1 MAHADESR
9 DFAGKLIFRTIGATF
24 LTLSLVANPLVLR
37 PRFWN
42 MEVAA
47 RSIAIDATLIAVGA
61 GLILLRRWAAIVALV
76 VVGYLAVAFGG
87 SVGAVMALLFLIL
100 LFSAVLCWRSMQWGN
115 WARDPLVWLAAAL
128 IGFLMYGAAAFLR
141 PR

>member
-1 MAHADESR
+1 
-9 DFAGKLIFRTIGATF
+9 
-24 LTLSLVANPLVLR
+24 
-37 PRFWN
+37 

-76 VVGYLAVAFGG
+76 VVGYLSVAFGG

-115 WARDPLVWLAAAL
+115 
-128 IGFLMYGAAAFLR
+128 
-141 PR
+141 